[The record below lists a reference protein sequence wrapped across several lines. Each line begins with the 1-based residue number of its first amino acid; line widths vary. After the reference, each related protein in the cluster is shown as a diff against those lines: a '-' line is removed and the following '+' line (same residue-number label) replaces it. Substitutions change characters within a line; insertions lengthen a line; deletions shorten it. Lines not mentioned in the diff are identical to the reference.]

1 MTITRLVTF
10 GSVLALTLPAAMSR
24 EKDEAFQGVQRSV
37 QQRTGK
43 EVRWEQDEAARA
55 ANLQDARM
63 LLRKPL
69 TVNSAVQI
77 ALLNNRNLQAM
88 FEDIG
93 LSAADLR
100 EASTLPNPTFSG
112 SLRVPNRPP
121 SIADYELGAAIDFLN
136 ILALPLRKAGCT
148 GAT

>member
-69 TVNSAVQI
+69 TVNSAGGNLEPRQPQSGKSQPV
-77 ALLNNRNLQAM
+77 LNR
-88 FEDIG
+88 IG
-93 LSAADLR
+93 NGSR
-100 EASTLPNPTFSG
+100 SG
-112 SLRVPNRPP
+112 KINQR
-121 SIADYELGAAIDFLN
+121 
-136 ILALPLRKAGCT
+136 
-148 GAT
+148 

>member
-1 MTITRLVTF
+1 M
-10 GSVLALTLPAAMSR
+10 AR
-24 EKDEAFQGVQRSV
+24 EKDEAFHGVQQSV

-43 EVRWEQDEAARA
+43 DIRWEQDEAARA

-69 TVNSAVQI
+69 TLNSAVQI
-77 ALLNNRNLQAM
+77 ALLNNRNLQAT
-88 FEDIG
+88 FEVIG
-93 LSAADLR
+93 LSVADLR

-121 SIADYELGAAIDFLN
+121 SLADYEL
-136 ILALPLRKAGCT
+136 AGCT
-148 GAT
+148 EAT